1 MKIEVNS
8 INQTQAFASA
18 VGARLKGGEV
28 FELVGDVG
36 AGKTTFTKGLGEGL
50 GVTDDVQSPS
60 FTLSRVYDARNGL
73 YLHHYD
79 FYRLGDAGVLAYELA
94 ESISDKN
101 VVTVV
106 EWAETVADVL
116 PPERCVLSFSTDASS
131 ESHRVIVI
139 ESPDKAV
146 EEAYAAWSENR

>member
-8 INQTQAFASA
+8 IEQTQAFASA
-18 VGARLKGGEV
+18 VGSRLSGGEV

-36 AGKTTFTKGLGEGL
+36 AGKTTFAKGIGEGL

-60 FTLSRVYDARNGL
+60 FTLSRVYDARDSL
-73 YLHHYD
+73 QLHHYD
-79 FYRLGDAGVLAYELA
+79 FYRLGDAGILAYELA
-94 ESISDKN
+94 ESISDKH

-116 PPERCVLSFSTDASS
+116 PSHTCVLTFSADASS
-131 ESHRVIVI
+131 ESRRIITVDNPNRAI
-139 ESPDKAV
+139 
-146 EEAYAAWSENR
+146 EEAYAAWFENR